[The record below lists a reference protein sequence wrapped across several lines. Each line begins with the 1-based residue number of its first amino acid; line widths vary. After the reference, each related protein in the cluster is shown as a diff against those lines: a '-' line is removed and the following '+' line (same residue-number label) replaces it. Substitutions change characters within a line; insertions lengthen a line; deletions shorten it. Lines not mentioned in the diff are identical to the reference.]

1 MNTLE
6 RKKFNMLVHL
16 AKADGKFE
24 KSEKDLLKLFLS
36 EKGLDESQLYK
47 EEQPMNFNDFTDADA
62 KVELLYWAIKLI
74 QADQVIH
81 EKEILFC
88 KNLALKLKF
97 KEEIIDQYAHS
108 TLPDYARFEQEI
120 KKFWLMGL

>member
-6 RKKFNMLVHL
+6 RKKLNMLVHL

-24 KSEKDLLKLFLS
+24 KSEKELLKLFLS
-36 EKGLDESQLYK
+36 EKGLDESQLQK
-47 EEQPMNFNDFTDADA
+47 EEQPMNFADFTETDD
-62 KVELLYWAIKLI
+62 KIELLYWAIKLI

-81 EKEILFC
+81 EKEIVFC
-88 KNLALKLKF
+88 KNLAMKLKF
-97 KEEIIDQYAHS
+97 KEEIIAQYAYNP
-108 TLPDYARFEQEI
+108 LPDYALFEQEV